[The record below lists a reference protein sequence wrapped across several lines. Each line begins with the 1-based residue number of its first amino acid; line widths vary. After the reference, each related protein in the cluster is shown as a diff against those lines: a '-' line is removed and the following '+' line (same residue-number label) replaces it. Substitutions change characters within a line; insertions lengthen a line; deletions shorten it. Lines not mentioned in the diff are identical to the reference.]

1 MALVY
6 KKIKATGQTAQ
17 NKGIFIAHIVFVS
30 LYILT
35 WLIPSLLLL
44 FVTADNYYNIF
55 AAFYI
60 ITGFSITFEVLIF
73 ILVLYVLM
81 KKGGK
86 LKNSN
91 EPLLINITSAEELL
105 KGV

>member
-1 MALVY
+1 MVNS
-6 KKIKATGQTAQ
+6 IIVAT
-17 NKGIFIAHIVFVS
+17 
-30 LYILT
+30 
-35 WLIPSLLLL
+35 
-44 FVTADNYYNIF
+44 FVTADNYFNRF

-73 ILVLYVLM
+73 ILVFYVLM